1 MTGEHTGNAV
11 YQQITILIPATDI
24 IIDLIP
30 IFAKVVKHSH
40 DAYIIHFT
48 FKEKLVTLLISKNI
62 PPHHP
67 FRHMD
72 CLAV

>member
-40 DAYIIHFT
+40 DA
-48 FKEKLVTLLISKNI
+48 
-62 PPHHP
+62 
-67 FRHMD
+67 
-72 CLAV
+72 